1 MKTLRVF
8 CAFCVVLGT
17 LGAEAVA
24 QPHTTSSATL
34 TIKASQRSVKI
45 GSSVYIEVTAANKSG
60 HDIVVPREV
69 RGTDS
74 QIEVRDLSGKLADDS
89 KFGYVWNGHVADPDP
104 SQVSVK
110 DLEGMIFTV
119 TVKPGEKLTW
129 HLDAAKFYSMNK
141 PGKYA
146 IIVQKADPENP
157 SVALKSNVV
166 TVTMVP

>member
-1 MKTLRVF
+1 MKASRVF
-8 CAFCVVLGT
+8 CAFCAT
-17 LGAEAVA
+17 LGMFAAEVVA
-24 QPHTTSSATL
+24 QSHTTSSATL
-34 TIKASQRSVKI
+34 TIKASQRSVKV
-45 GSSVYIEVTAANKSG
+45 GSPVFIEVTVTNKSG

-74 QIEVRDLSGKLADDS
+74 QVEVRDLTGKLADDS
-89 KFGYVWNGHVADPDP
+89 KFGYVWNGHVANPDP

-110 DLEGMIFTV
+110 DLQGVIFTV
-119 TVKPGEKLTW
+119 TIKPGEKLTW

-146 IIVQKADPENP
+146 IVVQKADPEIP
-157 SVALKSNVV
+157 SVALKSNVI